1 MTKKEIR
8 AMIRAKKQA
17 LTQDEIRD
25 TSLRLC
31 EIFAQQPF
39 YQKAKV
45 LYPYLAYNQEIVTTP
60 LIVRAWMDGKE
71 VAVPKCYE
79 DNRME
84 FHRISS
90 FEEVALGFKDIPE
103 PKGGEIVEDK
113 EVLILMPGIAF
124 DRDFGR
130 IGYGGGYYD
139 RYLDRKK
146 DCRFIK
152 VAFAYDFQMLDHIDM
167 EEHDYR
173 VDAII
178 TTEGC
183 LYSPTLE
190 KML

>member
-8 AMIRAKKQA
+8 AMIREKKQA
-17 LTQDEIRD
+17 LTQEEIRD
-25 TSLRLC
+25 TSLKLC
-31 EIFAQQPF
+31 EIFTQQPF
-39 YQKAKV
+39 YREARV
-45 LYPYLAYNQEIVTTP
+45 IYPYLAYNQEIVTTP

-71 VAVPKCYE
+71 IAVPKCYE

-84 FHRISS
+84 FHRITS

-139 RYLDRKK
+139 RYLDRKQ
-146 DCRFIK
+146 DCRFTK

-167 EEHDYR
+167 EPHDYR

-178 TTEGC
+178 TKEGC
-183 LYSPTLE
+183 LYSPALE
-190 KML
+190 KTR

>member
-8 AMIRAKKQA
+8 AMIREKKQA
-17 LTQDEIRD
+17 LTQEEIRD
-25 TSLRLC
+25 TSLKLC
-31 EIFAQQPF
+31 EIFTQQPF
-39 YQKAKV
+39 YREAKV
-45 LYPYLAYNQEIVTTP
+45 IYPYLAYNQEIVTTP

-71 VAVPKCYE
+71 IAVPKCYE

-84 FHRISS
+84 FHRITS

-146 DCRFIK
+146 DCRFTK

-167 EEHDYR
+167 EPHDYR

-183 LYSPTLE
+183 LYSPALE
-190 KML
+190 KTR